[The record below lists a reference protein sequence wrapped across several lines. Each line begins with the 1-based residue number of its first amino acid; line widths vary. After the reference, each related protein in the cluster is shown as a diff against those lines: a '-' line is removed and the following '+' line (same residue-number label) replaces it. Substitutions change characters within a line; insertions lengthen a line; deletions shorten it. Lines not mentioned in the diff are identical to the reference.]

1 MTMIDEGV
9 TLGQVRNLLA
19 TWPEDRASNVEVRP
33 WVTALSRVDWTDY
46 RHGLAIKAT
55 PAHKDPTQRHVWLL
69 CGVAPLMRADTMP
82 TVWVLDDGRTALPFY
97 GSIQLTSR
105 DTRYVGPYALVHPY
119 PVNPDGAQRADG
131 RGPIDYTGWM
141 LGPSRSW
148 HLKVGDPVDWRKV

>member
-9 TLGQVRNLLA
+9 TLGQVRNLLC
-19 TWPEDRASNVEVRP
+19 TWPEDRLSNVMVYP

-82 TVWVLDDGRTALPFY
+82 TVWVIDDGARALPFY
-97 GSIQLTSR
+97 GSIQMTSR
-105 DTRYVGPYALVHPY
+105 DTRYVGPYALAHPY
-119 PVNPDGAQRADG
+119 PVNPDGATTDDG
-131 RGPIDYTGWM
+131 RVIDYMGWM
-141 LGPSRSW
+141 LGPARSW
-148 HLKVGDPVDWRKV
+148 HLKIGDPIDWRKV